1 MAKTT
6 KLIGY
11 GISFDMKLVGGV
23 KTADDFE
30 RAAKSVRKSI
40 NRSTD
45 ATKQHKLQLE
55 VLDQSLKKSI
65 VTQKQY
71 DEARFSVEAKEIKR
85 QQRLEKERRLVLGL
99 DQQESLLAKNR
110 QQRARMAGMAASG
123 VSGLGMGGA
132 AAGAARFLGGTVGLG
147 LGAAG
152 MGLGFVGAAT
162 VKASISAFAKLE
174 SQVTAM
180 KSLFGEDIAGNL
192 NTQFRALAKTT
203 ILTNSQ
209 LIENAKTWASYGL
222 TTEGLT
228 DRLKR
233 LGTVAGG
240 NSEKF
245 RALTIAFAQVN
256 AQGKLMGQEKNQL
269 INAGMSLSAVADAAG
284 ISMDQFA
291 DAMKNGEITAEHL
304 NQALV
309 NVTSEGGLFAGY
321 LEKQAE
327 TVTGKMTILSA
338 SWEEFLVALG
348 ESEQGPASVILDK
361 MIDAAVELKAAAEWW
376 SGKGSPPTP
385 GVAGAQASRFAGGI
399 VDTGGAQAT
408 YGARGGFMGGMGGGL
423 QPSVNSESER
433 ERTAREERL
442 RALAEEEEATKKREA
457 AEKQVNDLLKKQ
469 FKQYMDNLR
478 AAEGFI
484 DRTGK
489 SFAIPGQPTRLER
502 TGTSVISD
510 IEQQGLFEEAER
522 IGEVFG
528 ESAMNQ
534 FKQFFPEVF
543 SETFKDTFVGPMPKS
558 QYDLAKEQS
567 EEERKA
573 REHRESEEARIRQF
587 EVDVLKREQGLL
599 DDKFKNEEQLIKD
612 ELDRKKRMAKSPSF
626 QSFEGGSV
634 AEFMFLKS
642 RSEQNETAKAIREA
656 EDQAKIQR
664 QELAAKKEA
673 QDLNLESRIVELIS
687 IIQGT
692 FVGPLRGEN

>member
-1 MAKTT
+1 MARVIEVEIQVGDRQALSTLQDLEQAQEQLLEQLKQTEIGTEEYRRLQKQLKTVGNQVKDLELGFEALDKEQRGTAIVDSFTGVAGAVTAATGALTLLGAESEDLDEVEKRILGLIAVTSGLRDISNGLVATNKLLGSTFIELADTIKTT
-6 KLIGY
+6 FTTGTLAARTFKVALASLGIGLVVAGIVALVENFDKLFPTVKSTAEQLGY
-11 GISFDMKLVGGV
+11 TNEEFATLALNASKNTTEVNLLARAV
-23 KTADDFE
+23 ADQN
-30 RAAKSVRKSI
+30 KS
-40 NRSTD
+40 
-45 ATKQHKLQLE
+45 
-55 VLDQSLKKSI
+55 
-65 VTQKQY
+65 
-71 DEARFSVEAKEIKR
+71 
-85 QQRLEKERRLVLGL
+85 EKERRKALDELNKKYPNYFKDLGNDINDTEAL
-99 DQQESLLAKNR
+99 TRQKNKLIDTLIREARVRAAQEKITEIAAENIAERVKLSEDLQKATEKTAKANR
-110 QQRARMAGMAASG
+110 
-123 VSGLGMGGA
+123 
-132 AAGAARFLGGTVGLG
+132 
-147 LGAAG
+147 
-152 MGLGFVGAAT
+152 
-162 VKASISAFAKLE
+162 
-174 SQVTAM
+174 
-180 KSLFGEDIAGNL
+180 
-192 NTQFRALAKTT
+192 
-203 ILTNSQ
+203 
-209 LIENAKTWASYGL
+209 ENAKALRGL
-222 TTEGLT
+222 SVTQKDFTVDIDATAESLEKNAKIQEKVT
-228 DRLKR
+228 KTSQKR
-233 LGTVAGG
+233 L
-240 NSEKF
+240 
-245 RALTIAFAQVN
+245 
-256 AQGKLMGQEKNQL
+256 
-269 INAGMSLSAVADAAG
+269 
-284 ISMDQFA
+284 
-291 DAMKNGEITAEHL
+291 
-304 NQALV
+304 QAL
-309 NVTSEGGLFAGY
+309 NNRD
-321 LEKQAE
+321 KIQA
-327 TVTGKMTILSA
+327 KINKLN
-338 SWEEFLVALG
+338 
-348 ESEQGPASVILDK
+348 K
-361 MIDAAVELKAAAEWW
+361 
-376 SGKGSPPTP
+376 
-385 GVAGAQASRFAGGI
+385 
-399 VDTGGAQAT
+399 
-408 YGARGGFMGGMGGGL
+408 
-423 QPSVNSESER
+423 
-433 ERTAREERL
+433 
-442 RALAEEEEATKKREA
+442 EEEEATKKREA

-543 SETFKDTFVGPMPKS
+543 SETFKGTFVGPMPKS

-599 DDKFKNEEQLIKD
+599 DDKFKNEEKLIKD